1 MPATAAA
8 ATAAAGAGTAAAFPW
23 SLIAMGG
30 SAILEAI
37 MASLFGPSKEMRR
50 ATKAAAGKASEL
62 IAKPGYD
69 QNVLDSIFGKN
80 FENIRGQA
88 RTMGAQR
95 EETFS
100 RAGMSG
106 TGAAIKAARSDAW
119 SNENL
124 VTEAMRDLLITGEA
138 KKQASYQSA
147 ASLLGAATGAS
158 AQQQGQGPALT
169 EMVMTALLL
178 GKMGKKPA
186 VTPDEIP
193 TLGGNYGGWQGMFDN
208 YSQAQSRT
216 GGAGFLPYNW
226 LTMKT

>member
-1 MPATAAA
+1 MDPATL
-8 ATAAAGAGTAAAFPW
+8 TLL
-23 SLIAMGG
+23 SMGG

-37 MASLFGPSKEMRR
+37 MASLFGPGKEMRR

-69 QNVLDSIFGKN
+69 EDVLDAIFGKN
-80 FENIRGQA
+80 FENIRGQK
-88 RTMGAQR
+88 RTMDVQR
-95 EETFS
+95 EETFG

-138 KKQASYQSA
+138 KKQASYASA
-147 ASLLGAATGAS
+147 ANLLGAATGAS
-158 AQQQGQGPALT
+158 SLQQGQGPALT
-169 EMVMTALLL
+169 EMVMSALLL

-193 TLGGNYGGWQGMFDN
+193 LLGQGQGGWQDMFSN
-208 YSQAQSRT
+208 ISLAKSRT
-216 GGAGFLPYNW
+216 AGSGFLPYNW
-226 LTMKT
+226 LTVK